1 MRKTIVALLTGVMA
15 SALLM
20 SGCQASKGLENDD
33 IKITQYKGVEID
45 EVEKASEI
53 TALLTGVMA
62 SALLM
67 SGCQASKGLE
77 NDDIKITQYKG
88 VEIDEVEKASEIT
101 DDDVDAYIQSMQESK
116 AEVTEITDRAVED
129 GDTVSIDFVGKM
141 NGEEFEG
148 GSAQDYSLTIGSG
161 VFIEGFEESVI
172 GHKAGETYD
181 WNGKFPEDY
190 GNAEMAGKDVV
201 FTITV
206 NAITKE
212 DVPELNDKF
221 VKSVSEKSKTVKEI
235 TVNAITKEDVPELND
250 KFVKSVS
257 EKSKTVKEYKKE
269 VKELLQ
275 KDAETSYEYSIET
288 AVWEKVMD
296 NTEVKKYP
304 KKEMNATKE
313 NWIKQYQTAAE
324 YYQMEYET
332 FIEEQMGMTV
342 EDFEK
347 QIDTAVKET
356 LKEQMAVEAIA
367 DKEKIKLDDKTYK
380 KELKNIVSDYGY
392 ENVDALKEAVEE
404 KDLKK
409 EALKNIVKEKVAESC
424 IQVKSK

>member
-1 MRKTIVALLTGVMA
+1 MKKTIAALLTGVMA
-15 SALLM
+15 SALLL
-20 SGCQASKGLENDD
+20 SGCEASKGLENDD
-33 IKITQYKGVEID
+33 IKITQYKGIEID
-45 EVEKASEI
+45 EVEKA
-53 TALLTGVMA
+53 
-62 SALLM
+62 
-67 SGCQASKGLE
+67 K
-77 NDDIKITQYKG
+77 
-88 VEIDEVEKASEIT
+88 EVT
-101 DDDVDAYIQSMQESK
+101 DDDVDSFIKSMQESH

-129 GDTVSIDFVGKM
+129 GDTVSINFVGKM

-148 GSAQDYSLTIGSG
+148 GSAEDYSLTIGSG
-161 VFIEGFEESVI
+161 VFIEGFEDSVI

-181 WNGKFPEDY
+181 WNGKFPDDY

-212 DVPELNDKF
+212 DVPELNDEF
-221 VKSVSEKSKTVKEI
+221 VKSVSET
-235 TVNAITKEDVPELND
+235 
-250 KFVKSVS
+250 
-257 EKSKTVKEYKKE
+257 SKTVKEYKKE
-269 VKELLQ
+269 VKKLLQ
-275 KDAETSYEYSIET
+275 KDAETSYEYSMET
-288 AVWEKVMD
+288 AVWEKVME

-304 KKEMNATKE
+304 EKEVKETKE

-347 QIDTAVKET
+347 QIETAVKDT
-356 LKEQMAVEAIA
+356 IKEKMAVEAIA

-392 ENVDALKEAVEE
+392 ESVDALKEAVEE

-409 EALKNIVKEKVAESC
+409 EALKNVVIEKLAEKS
-424 IQVKSK
+424 IQVKSE

>member
-1 MRKTIVALLTGVMA
+1 MKKTIAALLTGVMA
-15 SALLM
+15 SALLL
-20 SGCQASKGLENDD
+20 SGCEASKGLENDD
-33 IKITQYKGVEID
+33 IKITQYKGIEID
-45 EVEKASEI
+45 EVEKA
-53 TALLTGVMA
+53 
-62 SALLM
+62 
-67 SGCQASKGLE
+67 K
-77 NDDIKITQYKG
+77 
-88 VEIDEVEKASEIT
+88 EVT
-101 DDDVDAYIQSMQESK
+101 DDDVDSFIKSMQESH

-129 GDTVSIDFVGKM
+129 GDTVSINFVGKM

-148 GSAQDYSLTIGSG
+148 G
-161 VFIEGFEESVI
+161 VI

-181 WNGKFPEDY
+181 WNGKFPDDY

-212 DVPELNDKF
+212 DVPELNDEF
-221 VKSVSEKSKTVKEI
+221 VKSVSET
-235 TVNAITKEDVPELND
+235 
-250 KFVKSVS
+250 
-257 EKSKTVKEYKKE
+257 SKTVKEYKKE
-269 VKELLQ
+269 VKKLLQ
-275 KDAETSYEYSIET
+275 KDAELSYEYSMET
-288 AVWEKVMD
+288 AVWEKVME

-304 KKEMNATKE
+304 EKELKETKE

-347 QIDTAVKET
+347 QIETAVKDT
-356 LKEQMAVEAIA
+356 IKEKMAVEAIA

-392 ENVDALKEAVEE
+392 ESVDALKEAVEE

-409 EALKNIVKEKVAESC
+409 EALKNVVIEKLAEKS
-424 IQVKSK
+424 IQVKSE

>member
-1 MRKTIVALLTGVMA
+1 MRKTIV
-15 SALLM
+15 
-20 SGCQASKGLENDD
+20 
-33 IKITQYKGVEID
+33 
-45 EVEKASEI
+45 
-53 TALLTGVMA
+53 ALLTGVMA

-181 WNGKFPEDY
+181 WNGK
-190 GNAEMAGKDVV
+190 
-201 FTITV
+201 
-206 NAITKE
+206 
-212 DVPELNDKF
+212 
-221 VKSVSEKSKTVKEI
+221 
-235 TVNAITKEDVPELND
+235 
-250 KFVKSVS
+250 
-257 EKSKTVKEYKKE
+257 
-269 VKELLQ
+269 ELLQ

-347 QIDTAVKET
+347 QIDTAVKKT

-424 IQVKSK
+424 IQVKSE

>member
-1 MRKTIVALLTGVMA
+1 MRKTIV
-15 SALLM
+15 
-20 SGCQASKGLENDD
+20 
-33 IKITQYKGVEID
+33 
-45 EVEKASEI
+45 
-53 TALLTGVMA
+53 ALLTGVMA

-221 VKSVSEKSKTVKEI
+221 VKSVSEKSKTVKE
-235 TVNAITKEDVPELND
+235 
-250 KFVKSVS
+250 
-257 EKSKTVKEYKKE
+257 YKKE

-347 QIDTAVKET
+347 QIDTAVKKT
-356 LKEQMAVEAIA
+356 LKEQMAVEQLRT
-367 DKEKIKLDDKTYK
+367 KRRSSWTIKRTR
-380 KELKNIVSDYGY
+380 KN
-392 ENVDALKEAVEE
+392 
-404 KDLKK
+404 
-409 EALKNIVKEKVAESC
+409 
-424 IQVKSK
+424 

>member
-1 MRKTIVALLTGVMA
+1 MKKTIAVLLTGVMA
-15 SALLM
+15 SALLL
-20 SGCQASKGLENDD
+20 SGCEASKGLENDD
-33 IKITQYKGVEID
+33 IKITQYKGIEID
-45 EVEKASEI
+45 EVEKA
-53 TALLTGVMA
+53 
-62 SALLM
+62 
-67 SGCQASKGLE
+67 K
-77 NDDIKITQYKG
+77 
-88 VEIDEVEKASEIT
+88 EVT
-101 DDDVDAYIQSMQESK
+101 DDDVDSFIKSMQESH

-129 GDTVSIDFVGKM
+129 GDTVSINFVGKM

-148 GSAQDYSLTIGSG
+148 GSAEDYSLTIGSG
-161 VFIEGFEESVI
+161 VFIEGFEDSVI

-181 WNGKFPEDY
+181 WNGKFPDDY

-212 DVPELNDKF
+212 DVPELNDEF
-221 VKSVSEKSKTVKEI
+221 VKSVSET
-235 TVNAITKEDVPELND
+235 
-250 KFVKSVS
+250 
-257 EKSKTVKEYKKE
+257 SKTVKEYKKE

-275 KDAETSYEYSIET
+275 KDAETSYEYSVET
-288 AVWEKVMD
+288 AVWEKVME

-304 KKEMNATKE
+304 EKELKETKE

-332 FIEEQMGMTV
+332 FIE
-342 EDFEK
+342 K
-347 QIDTAVKET
+347 QIETAVKDT
-356 LKEQMAVEAIA
+356 IKEKMAVEAIA

-392 ENVDALKEAVEE
+392 ESVDALKEAVEE

-409 EALKNIVKEKVAESC
+409 EALKNVVIEKLAEKS
-424 IQVKSK
+424 IQVKSE